1 MEIGMIFAAASVLGI
16 AVGLGVRWWIGKR
29 SPMQR
34 RAKLVNQMK
43 AEDSKMWEVCNAEM
57 IRRRKAG
64 IH

>member
-1 MEIGMIFAAASVLGI
+1 MEIGMIFAAC
-16 AVGLGVRWWIGKR
+16 AVVGVGAGFAIRWWIGR
-29 SPMQR
+29 QSPMQR